1 MLLDTLMVKGLQNEW
16 LSNFIDSIVFTM
28 RCICV
33 IVCECV
39 IVPLFVLVKNVDC
52 HKREGRSRE

>member
-1 MLLDTLMVKGLQNEW
+1 MKVADR
-16 LSNFIDSIVFTM
+16 LSNVIDSIVFSM
-28 RCICV
+28 LCICV

-39 IVPLFVLVKNVDC
+39 VVPLFVLVKNVDC